1 MEHYYTIQSLVIM
14 DKCGRI
20 NFAIVNEIGS
30 AEPSLQKVDR
40 DSDMPSDSIRYIHTQ
55 EKFLQRIIY
64 NQR

>member
-1 MEHYYTIQSLVIM
+1 MG
-14 DKCGRI
+14 KCGRI
-20 NFAIVNEIGS
+20 NFAIVNEIVS

-40 DSDMPSDSIRYIHTQ
+40 DSDMAPDSIAYIHTQ

>member
-1 MEHYYTIQSLVIM
+1 M

>member
-14 DKCGRI
+14 GKCGRI
-20 NFAIVNEIGS
+20 NFAIVNEIVS

-40 DSDMPSDSIRYIHTQ
+40 DSDMATDSIRYIHTQ
-55 EKFLQRIIY
+55 EIFLQRIIY